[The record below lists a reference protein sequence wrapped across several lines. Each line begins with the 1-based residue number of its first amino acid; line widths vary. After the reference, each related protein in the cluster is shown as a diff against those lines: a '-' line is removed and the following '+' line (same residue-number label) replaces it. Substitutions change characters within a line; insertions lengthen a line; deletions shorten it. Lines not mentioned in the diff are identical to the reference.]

1 MADTERPLH
10 LVGGGEVFGPPAP
23 AAPVETTLPAQRPP
37 LPYGPGGGSPAAAT
51 EAFGH
56 YAEAPVAP
64 RPRAPAPQ
72 PPVRRLEATNIA
84 RRDNFAVPRIDLGRP
99 APAQGFE
106 AATETPESERY
117 TLPRHMQP
125 FIEPLPRPDPETT
138 QPIPAPTAGPPRVHQ
153 SPAPMPAAP
162 RGPRRLDATN
172 IARRDNF
179 GIAPSNAS
187 PPSGFEPAD

>member
-10 LVGGGEVFGPPAP
+10 RFGGGEVFGPPAP
-23 AAPVETTLPAQRPP
+23 AAPIAAPLAPQRPP
-37 LPYGPGGGSPAAAT
+37 LPYGPGGGSPAAAA

-56 YAEAPVAP
+56 YAEAPVAS

-84 RRDNFAVPRIDLGRP
+84 RRDNVGLPRLDLGRP
-99 APAQGFE
+99 APAPGFE

-117 TLPRHMQP
+117 TLPPHMQP
-125 FIEPLPRPDPETT
+125 FIEPLPRPDPVTT
-138 QPIPAPTAGPPRVHQ
+138 QAIPGPTASPPRVHHA
-153 SPAPMPAAP
+153 PAPVPAAP
-162 RGPRRLDATN
+162 RGPRRLEATN

-179 GIAPSNAS
+179 GIAPGTAA
-187 PPSGFEPAD
+187 PPSGFEPAE